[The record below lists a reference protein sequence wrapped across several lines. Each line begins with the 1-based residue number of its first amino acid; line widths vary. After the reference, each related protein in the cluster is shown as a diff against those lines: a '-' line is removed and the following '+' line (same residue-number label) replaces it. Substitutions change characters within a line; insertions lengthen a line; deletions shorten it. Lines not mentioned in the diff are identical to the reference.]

1 MKAKFVKR
9 NKTKQEKI
17 YYFLGQVFAMILF
30 VIPFILMFDYGI
42 MHATTLN

>member
-1 MKAKFVKR
+1 MKK
-9 NKTKQEKI
+9 KTLQDKI
-17 YYFLGQVFAMILF
+17 YTFLGKTFAIILF

>member
-1 MKAKFVKR
+1 M
-9 NKTKQEKI
+9 KTKKKSLQDKI
-17 YYFLGQVFAMILF
+17 YKFLGQVFAMILF

>member
-1 MKAKFVKR
+1 M
-9 NKTKQEKI
+9 KTKKKSLQDKI
-17 YYFLGQVFAMILF
+17 YNFLGKVFAMILF

>member
-1 MKAKFVKR
+1 MKK
-9 NKTKQEKI
+9 KTLQDKI
-17 YYFLGQVFAMILF
+17 YTFLGQAFAMILF